1 MGEPVY
7 AFVVDGE
14 RVGLTERQYGERL
27 ARAARIETAA
37 YHQAYPALR
46 SPSRVPRRGEMD
58 EPHFKIVDVLR
69 KSDAP
74 MLPCEI
80 AAALGFSPQQ
90 VGHRVR
96 ICCQR
101 GFAIKRVT
109 GKKTVRYEAAPIDE

>member
-1 MGEPVY
+1 MGEPVF
-7 AFVVDGE
+7 AFVIDGE
-14 RVGLTERQYGERL
+14 RVGLTERQYGARL

-69 KSDAP
+69 KNGAP
-74 MLPCEI
+74 VLPREI
-80 AAALGFSPQQ
+80 AEALGFSSQQ
-90 VGHRVR
+90 LGHRVR

-109 GKKTVRYEAAPIDE
+109 GKKTVRYEAAPLDE